1 MKDSEGSLQ
10 HAEAT
15 AESQSAEPLVGEAAR
30 DGGRPASRQRAFTAP
45 PPDPAEAL
53 YYEGMAAYQ
62 HRNWEEAWLRFS
74 RLKELQPTRPG
85 LDALLDE
92 VRWFLQLQA
101 TAPSAALAANG
112 GVVASARPPRRWQSW
127 LLVIPAAIG
136 ILALLLI
143 AFGGHLPWLNTAERG
158 TQELYNRGQAR
169 LAVGDY
175 EGANAAF
182 KKLLEVSPNDPE
194 AQLGLKRAERQQ
206 TLAQGYAAAEA
217 AIAEENWDKAA
228 AELDKVLALDSS
240 HAGAQAKADFVAQR
254 RRLTSLYADS
264 GRLYDL
270 GQWQQAITQFQKI
283 RELDSSYRVEAVNE
297 FLFSSYLNVGQA
309 MIAGA
314 DNALPPVQGAVEY
327 FSSALAIKPRN
338 RQAADARRLGGLY
351 LDALRSLKD
360 NSASEAQSRLEALL
374 AEDATYAGGQAA
386 RLLYDLLLK
395 QAEAAVKT
403 GDITAS
409 LRFYQTAEKVPVADH
424 KTAIEGAAFARSVTP
439 TSTSSP
445 APSGPAVSPTAS
457 GLYAVV
463 RGDSVNV
470 RAGPGQAYGVLSQAR
485 GGERL
490 TVSGRNAD
498 SSWFAVC
505 MVEAATCP
513 ADQIGW
519 VAASLVDASGLR
531 DALPAITP
539 PTPPAPTP
547 ATARPTTPPA
557 NQVACIQGHVLDT
570 RGGEGLNGW
579 TVAIQGPGLSKT
591 YRPWNKG
598 AYQFANL
605 VPGTYTVAIEVPG
618 GWQPISPSTTTVT
631 VTPSA
636 DCVTVDFWNERE
648 ARAEP
653 PPPR

>member
-10 HAEAT
+10 HAETAT
-15 AESQSAEPLVGEAAR
+15 ESQSTEPLVGEAAR
-30 DGGRPASRQRAFTAP
+30 DGGLPPSRPRAFTAP

-112 GVVASARPPRRWQSW
+112 GAAASARPSRRWHSW
-127 LLVIPAAIG
+127 LLLIPAAVG
-136 ILALLLI
+136 ILALLVI
-143 AFGGHLPWLNTAERG
+143 ALGGRLPWSNTTERG

-254 RRLTSLYADS
+254 RRLANLYADG

-270 GQWQQAITQFQKI
+270 GQWSQAITQFQKI
-283 RELDSSYRVEAVNE
+283 RDLDSSYRVEAVSE

-351 LDALRSLKD
+351 LDALRSFKE
-360 NSASEAQSRLEALL
+360 NNAPEAQSRLEALL

-403 GDITAS
+403 GDITTS
-409 LRFYQTAEKVPVADH
+409 LRFYQTAEKAPVADH
-424 KTAIEGAAFARSVTP
+424 KAAIEGAAFARSVTP
-439 TSTSSP
+439 TPTSSP
-445 APSGPAVSPTAS
+445 APSGPAVLPTAS

-463 RGDSVNV
+463 RGDTVNV
-470 RAGPGQAYGVLSQAR
+470 RAGPGQAYGVVSQAR

-505 MVEAATCP
+505 MVEAETCP

-539 PTPPAPTP
+539 PPPAPTP
-547 ATARPTTPPA
+547 ATARPITPPA

-570 RGGEGLNGW
+570 QGGAGLNGW
-579 TVAIQGPGLSKT
+579 TVAIQGLGLSKT

-605 VPGTYTVAIEVPG
+605 APGAYTVAIEVPG
-618 GWQPISPSTTTVT
+618 GWQPISPRSTTVT
-631 VTPSA
+631 VAPSA